1 MWKELAE
8 KLGISKRSIVLVLL
22 AFVGFFGVRYA
33 MGLFVAMRTELDE
46 DIVHAHYQKQINAM
60 RMFDAKTLCGMLHPR
75 FRGMDV
81 IVVGKQEEKIA
92 SNRDTNCAE
101 SRRAMEG
108 MRAVYEATKKAPDL
122 KYTIESVTL
131 SEDRRQA
138 SVKLRFEVTVENTF
152 TASGDALE
160 TLTRERGKVYILSS
174 QSRGTLKEL

>member
-1 MWKELAE
+1 
-8 KLGISKRSIVLVLL
+8 
-22 AFVGFFGVRYA
+22 
-33 MGLFVAMRTELDE
+33 
-46 DIVHAHYQKQINAM
+46 
-60 RMFDAKTLCGMLHPR
+60 
-75 FRGMDV
+75 
-81 IVVGKQEEKIA
+81 
-92 SNRDTNCAE
+92 
-101 SRRAMEG
+101 